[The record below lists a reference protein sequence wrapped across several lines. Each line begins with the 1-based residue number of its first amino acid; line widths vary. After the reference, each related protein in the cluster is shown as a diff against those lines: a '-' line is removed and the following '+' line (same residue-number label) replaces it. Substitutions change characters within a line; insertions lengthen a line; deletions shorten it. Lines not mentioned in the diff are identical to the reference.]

1 MGLRGPTPQPLST
14 RSRNGTHAPTLAGTP
29 ADQLGKASCPDWLA
43 DAAKAFWAQHAPDL
57 EAKGLLTALD
67 EAAFALLCAAWAD
80 VRAADAILA
89 SEGLIVTT
97 PRGIVRPHP
106 ALKVK
111 RDAERLYLDV
121 ARQFGLTPASRG
133 RVPVAPPAKP
143 RLATRDRSAG

>member
-43 DAAKAFWAQHAPDL
+43 ADAKQFWAEHAPDL

-67 EAAFALLCAAWAD
+67 QAAFAMLCSAWAE

-89 SEGLIVTT
+89 SDGLTVTT
-97 PRGIVRPHP
+97 PRGI
-106 ALKVK
+106 
-111 RDAERLYLDV
+111 
-121 ARQFGLTPASRG
+121 G
-133 RVPVAPPAKP
+133 RSG
-143 RLATRDRSAG
+143 D